1 MGEGCCGSGGG
12 HGPRQE
18 SAGQGSGH
26 RSETNITGNVTK
38 VNASVP
44 CGCGEPTSAAKPIS
58 LHSLAPG
65 RVARVCENCLS
76 DQDVVMLRAMGMK
89 PGAMVRVCRA
99 GEPCIVEVLAPRG
112 GGPCG
117 CDCSTRIGL
126 AKDLAMRV
134 MVIPA
139 QGPIAASPA

>member
-1 MGEGCCGSGGG
+1 
-12 HGPRQE
+12 
-18 SAGQGSGH
+18 
-26 RSETNITGNVTK
+26 
-38 VNASVP
+38 
-44 CGCGEPTSAAKPIS
+44 
-58 LHSLAPG
+58 
-65 RVARVCENCLS
+65 
-76 DQDVVMLRAMGMK
+76 MLRAMGMK

-139 QGPIAASPA
+139 DASIATPA